1 MEAKKTIIKL
11 SDVWKLYQ
19 LGSVSVPALR
29 GVNLEIFSGSFVG
42 IMGPSGSGKSTLLNM
57 IGCLDLPSKGKIFL
71 SGEDASLFSE
81 SKLAIVRGKKIGF
94 VFQQFNLFH
103 NLTALENVTIPMV
116 FQRTPEEKRIAR
128 AKELLES
135 VGLASRIN
143 HLPSELSGGERQRVA
158 IARAFANKP
167 EIVIADEPTGNL
179 DSVSGKKVMD
189 LLSKF
194 HQEQGGTIVVVTHD
208 VSIAHYAQKVF
219 HIKDGKIID
228 NNQSNYENI

>member
-1 MEAKKTIIKL
+1 MNPKNIIIQL

-19 LGSVSVPALR
+19 LGSVTVEALR
-29 GVNLEIFSGSFVG
+29 GLNLKIFSGSFVG

-81 SKLAIVRGKKIGF
+81 SKLATIRGRKIGF

-116 FQRTPEEKRIAR
+116 FQGTPEQERIEK
-128 AKELLES
+128 AKNLLSS
-135 VGLASRIN
+135 VGLGDRVN

-158 IARAFANKP
+158 IARAFANSP

-179 DSVSGKKVMD
+179 DSIAGKNVMN
-189 LLSKF
+189 LLARF

-208 VSIAHYAQKVF
+208 TNIANYAEKIF
-219 HIKDGKIID
+219 HIKDGMIID
-228 NNQSNYENI
+228 NN